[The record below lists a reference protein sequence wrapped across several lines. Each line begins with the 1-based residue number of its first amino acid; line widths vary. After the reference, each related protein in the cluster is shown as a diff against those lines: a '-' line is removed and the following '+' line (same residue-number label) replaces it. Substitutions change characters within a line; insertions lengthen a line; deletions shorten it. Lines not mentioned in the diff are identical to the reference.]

1 MVFIMWGMKSGRG
14 RLAAWLYGMGA
25 VLGFGVAALMLP
37 GAKRGDIDPLSAV
50 IALAGLSVSGWA
62 GHLAWLSWRHQ
73 ETDVAGTASRLAA
86 AVLDSETRARKRL
99 LGGHGRSIDLDFVY
113 MPAPHHNALG
123 ARPRGSSRKVVAYY
137 RRLRPGRLVITGP
150 PGAGKTLLTLELIL
164 GLLQDRR
171 PDDPVPVRLSL
182 SSWHTLLA
190 PASAARPGEDPV
202 KALREWVCSYLV
214 DSHRLSE
221 AAAGALF
228 DAGMVLPVLD
238 GLDEMA
244 AENAP
249 DYTSQARRALDALN
263 SYQRGLD
270 SAKLVLTCR
279 TEQYR
284 ALESARVW
292 LKDAARVDISS
303 VRPTRGRAFIESR
316 TDDPARWAGVLDEIY
331 GSAATPLAARLATP
345 WRLTLAA
352 VVYEQRD
359 PATGAYV
366 RDPRELVEPNSDGDR
381 ALRDRLLGLFVEAA
395 VASHPAPR
403 GALYSADQT
412 RTWLRTL
419 AVYLHRNE
427 AEGRS
432 VRGRRLSGTDV
443 VPHALWPLAGTYLP
457 RVVHCLVLAPV
468 WVILPWLGVRFWTML
483 YSDLAVQV
491 AVFLCTELLA
501 LWATEAWQAWPT
513 MERALPRNLFSRSG
527 ARGLRFGC
535 GWGLILGAVVC
546 IPASFA
552 LELGLTFS
560 LGAALWMTL
569 FLTVWLGLGAMRL
582 EDPQAADIADPRHFL
597 RADVVS
603 TLGRGVMVGLL
614 VAPIV
619 VFVIAPGLEVPV
631 SVGLSWQL
639 GVTLAFALVAASS
652 AYRYFALLLC
662 TRRGSRRLPWRLGA
676 FLAWA
681 ESAGLLRVAGVAYQF
696 RHRELQDW
704 LVGPAQDP

>member
-1 MVFIMWGMKSGRG
+1 MKSGRG

-25 VLGFGVAALMLP
+25 VLGLGVAALMLP

-50 IALAGLSVSGWA
+50 IALVGLSVSGWA
-62 GHLAWLSWRHQ
+62 GNLAWLSWRHQ
-73 ETDVAGTASRLAA
+73 ETDVAGTASRLAV

-99 LGGHGRSIDLDFVY
+99 LGGHGSSIDLDFVY
-113 MPAPHHNALG
+113 MPAPHHNASG
-123 ARPRGSSRKVVAYY
+123 ARPRGKSRQVVAYY

-164 GLLQDRR
+164 GLLQDRK

-182 SSWHTLLA
+182 SSWHTLLV
-190 PASAARPGEDPV
+190 PVSAARPGEDPV
-202 KALREWVCSYLV
+202 KALREWVCSHLV
-214 DSHRLSE
+214 NSYRLSQ
-221 AAAGALF
+221 AAADALF

-279 TEQYR
+279 TEQYQ

-303 VRPTRGRAFIESR
+303 VRPAKGRAFIESR

-331 GSAATPLAARLATP
+331 GSVGTPLAARLATP

-366 RDPRELVEPNSDGDR
+366 RDPGELVEPNSDGDR
-381 ALRDRLLGLFVEAA
+381 GLRDRLLGLFVEAA

-403 GALYSADQT
+403 GTLYSADQT

-419 AVYLHRNE
+419 AAYLHRNE
-427 AEGRS
+427 TEGRS
-432 VRGRRLSGTDV
+432 VRGRRLSGTDL
-443 VPHALWPLAGTYLP
+443 VPYALWPLAGTYLP

-468 WVILPWLGVRFWTML
+468 WVILPWLAVRFWTML
-483 YSDLAVQV
+483 YSGLAFQV
-491 AVFLCTELLA
+491 AVFVCVG
-501 LWATEAWQAWPT
+501 LWAVWTTEAWQAWPT
-513 MERALPRNLFSRSG
+513 MLRALPRNLLSRSG

-535 GWGLILGAVVC
+535 GWGLILAAVVGVPVC
-546 IPASFA
+546 LA

-560 LGAALWMTL
+560 VGAVLWIALV
-569 FLTVWLGLGAMRL
+569 LTVWLGVGAMRL
-582 EDPQAADIADPRHFL
+582 EDPQVLDMSDPRHFV
-597 RADVVS
+597 RADIVS
-603 TLGRGVMVGLL
+603 RLGRGVMIVLVG
-614 VAPIV
+614 APVV
-619 VFVIAPGLEVPV
+619 VFVIAPSIGVP
-631 SVGLSWQL
+631 LSAALAWQL
-639 GVTLAFALVAASS
+639 GVTLAFALVAASN
-652 AYRYFALLLC
+652 AYRYLALLLC

-704 LVGPAQDP
+704 LVGPAHHP